1 MDAGL
6 DRRTNIGAM
15 VETTAIESRDETM
28 VKGAR
33 EESVIGARAE
43 LPAGILENVK
53 ILEGILG
60 GPGGTDRG
68 GDVK

>member
-6 DRRTNIGAM
+6 DRRTNIGTM

-28 VKGAR
+28 VKEAR

-60 GPGGTDRG
+60 GTRG
-68 GDVK
+68 D